1 MNRLLL
7 SLILLV
13 ITFSWSFGQGPF
25 RVIFSTGNNY
35 EKNERGFFQLNN
47 GTVLHP
53 EDEIVVMPNGIVI
66 LMDSE
71 GRLLQLELDGRYI
84 ISSLDLSNLS
94 SPSELIYQEWESYYS
109 PKRQI
114 LADVVEDELV
124 SEEFQLDFPS
134 STEVYGRYI
143 DLEWPDLKDHYQ
155 VTLYNEYDDIIS
167 QVETDKPNFRI
178 DLLSQPLA
186 FRDFIGLNV
195 SAFKAKR
202 STGITVLDKMAPPKE
217 ELLDQLLR
225 IFPDD
230 NDLIIGL
237 TKAIIFNNR
246 GLYADASTLLRYL
259 SKSNA
264 GKSEGFYQD
273 YLRMNG
279 F

>member
-1 MNRLLL
+1 MNRLFFT
-7 SLILLV
+7 LILLL

-47 GTVLHP
+47 GTLLHP

-71 GRLLQLELDGRYI
+71 GRLLQLEMDGRYI
-84 ISSLDLSNLS
+84 VSSLDLSNLS

-114 LADVVEDELV
+114 LATVIDDEPV
-124 SEEFQLDFPS
+124 SEEFHLDFPS

-143 DLEWPDLKDHYQ
+143 DLEWPNLNERYQ
-155 VTLYNEYDDIIS
+155 VTLYDEYDQIID
-167 QVETDKPNFRI
+167 QAETDLTNFRI
-178 DLLSQPLA
+178 DLLSQALA
-186 FRDFIGLNV
+186 FRDFIGLSV
-195 SAFKAKR
+195 SASNSKR
-202 STGITVLDKMAPPKE
+202 STGLTVLDKMAPPRE

-225 IFPDD
+225 IFPED

-246 GLYADASTLLRYL
+246 GLYADASTLLRSL
-259 SKSNA
+259 SKA
-264 GKSEGFYQD
+264 EGFYQD

>member
-1 MNRLLL
+1 MNRLFLT
-7 SLILLV
+7 LILMV
-13 ITFSWSFGQGPF
+13 ITFSWSFGQGTF

-47 GTVLHP
+47 GTLLHP

-109 PKRQI
+109 LKRQI
-114 LADVVEDELV
+114 LATVIDDEPV
-124 SEEFQLDFPS
+124 SEEFHLDFPS

-143 DLEWPDLKDHYQ
+143 DLEWPNLNDRYQ
-155 VTLYNEYDDIIS
+155 VTLYDEYDQIID
-167 QVETDKPNFRI
+167 QAETDLTNFRI
-178 DLLSQPLA
+178 DLLSQALA
-186 FRDFIGLNV
+186 FRDFIGLSV
-195 SAFKAKR
+195 STSNSKR
-202 STGITVLDKMAPPKE
+202 STGLTVLDKMAPPRE

-225 IFPDD
+225 IFPED

-246 GLYADASTLLRYL
+246 GLYADASTLLRSL
-259 SKSNA
+259 
-264 GKSEGFYQD
+264 GKADGFYQD
-273 YLRMNG
+273 YLRKNG

>member
-25 RVIFSTGNNY
+25 RVIFSAGNNY

-47 GTVLHP
+47 GTLLHP
-53 EDEIVVMPNGIVI
+53 EDEIEVMPNGIVI

-71 GRLLQLELDGRYI
+71 GRLLQLELEGRYI
-84 ISSLDLSNLS
+84 ISGLDLSNLS

-114 LADVVEDELV
+114 LASVVEDEQV

-143 DLEWPDLKDHYQ
+143 DLEWPNLNDRYQ
-155 VTLYNEYDDIIS
+155 ITLYDEYDQIIH
-167 QVETDKPNFRI
+167 QAETEATNFRI
-178 DLLSQPLA
+178 DLLSRQLA
-186 FRDFIGLNV
+186 FKDFIGVRVTAL
-195 SAFKAKR
+195 KAKR
-202 STGITVLDKMAPPKE
+202 SSGIAVLDQMPPPEK
-217 ELLDQLLR
+217 ELLEQLLR
-225 IFPDD
+225 IFPKE

-246 GLYADASTLLRYL
+246 GLYADASTLLRHL
-259 SKSNA
+259 SKSND

>member
-1 MNRLLL
+1 MNRLFLT
-7 SLILLV
+7 SILLV

-25 RVIFSTGNNY
+25 RVIFSIGNNY
-35 EKNERGFFQLNN
+35 EKNERGFFQLNS
-47 GTVLHP
+47 GTLLHP
-53 EDEIVVMPNGIVI
+53 EDEIEVMPDGIVI

-109 PKRQI
+109 PKRQV
-114 LADVVEDELV
+114 LASVIDDEQL

-143 DLEWPDLKDHYQ
+143 DLQWPDLNDRYQ
-155 VTLYNEYDDIIS
+155 VTLYNEYDQIIS
-167 QVETDKPNFRI
+167 RAETNDTNFRV

-186 FRDFIGLNV
+186 FRNFIGLTV
-195 SAFKAKR
+195 SALKAKR
-202 STGITVLDKMAPPKE
+202 STGRIVLDKMAPPKE

-225 IFPDD
+225 IFPED

-237 TKAIIFNNR
+237 TKVIIFNNR
-246 GLYADASTLLRYL
+246 GLYADASTLLRSL
-259 SKSNA
+259 SKSNE
-264 GKSEGFYQD
+264 GKSDGFYQD

>member
-1 MNRLLL
+1 MNRLFFT
-7 SLILLV
+7 LILLL

-47 GTVLHP
+47 GTLLHP

-71 GRLLQLELDGRYI
+71 GRLLQLEMDGRYI
-84 ISSLDLSNLS
+84 VSSLDLSNLS

-114 LADVVEDELV
+114 LATVIDDEPV
-124 SEEFQLDFPS
+124 SEEFHLDFPS

-143 DLEWPDLKDHYQ
+143 DLEWPNLNERYQ
-155 VTLYNEYDDIIS
+155 VTLYDEYDQIID
-167 QVETDKPNFRI
+167 QGETDLTNFRI
-178 DLLSQPLA
+178 DLLSQALA
-186 FRDFIGLNV
+186 FRDFIGLSV
-195 SAFKAKR
+195 SASNSKR
-202 STGITVLDKMAPPKE
+202 STGLTVLDKMAPPRE

-225 IFPDD
+225 IFPED

-246 GLYADASTLLRYL
+246 GLYADASTLLRSL
-259 SKSNA
+259 SQSNE
-264 GKSEGFYQD
+264 GKSDGFYRD
-273 YLRMNG
+273 YLNMNG

>member
-7 SLILLV
+7 TSILLV
-13 ITFSWSFGQGPF
+13 FPFSWSFGQGPF

-35 EKNERGFFQLNN
+35 EKNERGFFQLKN
-47 GTVLHP
+47 GTLLHP
-53 EDEIVVMPNGIVI
+53 EDEIEVMPNGIVI

-71 GRLLQLELDGRYI
+71 ARLLQLELEGRYI
-84 ISSLDLSNLS
+84 ISGLDLSNLS
-94 SPSELIYQEWESYYS
+94 SPSELIYQEWENYYS

-114 LADVVEDELV
+114 LSAVVNEPLV

-134 STEVYGRYI
+134 STKVYGRYI
-143 DLEWPDLKDHYQ
+143 DLQWPDLKDRYQ
-155 VTLYNEYDDIIS
+155 VTLYDEYDQIIH
-167 QVETDKPNFRI
+167 QAETEATNFRI
-178 DLLSQPLA
+178 DLLSRPLA
-186 FRDFIGLNV
+186 FKDFIGVRVTAL
-195 SAFKAKR
+195 KAKR
-202 STGITVLDKMAPPKE
+202 SSGIAVLDQMPPPEK
-217 ELLDQLLR
+217 ELLEQLLR
-225 IFPDD
+225 IFPKE

-246 GLYADASTLLRYL
+246 GLYADASTLLRHL
-259 SKSNA
+259 SKSND